1 MGGKQERARSGAYPI
16 GCHDEVGIQLARRG
30 DHARCR
36 SPGLPCLSAR
46 PARCHLDSQGEHPAG
61 QAGRQ
66 RVDDGRPRQQDDRV
80 PEPVQD
86 HPAGRAAHKPPAVG
100 PADAHFLRNCQAPE
114 PAPCTDRIEC
124 PQPVGSQR
132 QGSPDGSSDAARSHT
147 VTCQPGAPCCRRQTV
162 DTRTDHNRTRS
173 CHHGAPLGSIH
184 LPQPVV

>member
-1 MGGKQERARSGAYPI
+1 MGGKQERARSGADPI
-16 GCHDEVGIQLARRG
+16 GCHDEVGIQFARRG

-46 PARCHLDSQGEHPAG
+46 PGRCHLDSQGEHPAG

-80 PEPVQD
+80 PEPVRD

-124 PQPVGSQR
+124 LQPVGSQR
-132 QGSPDGSSDAARSHT
+132 QGSPDRLKRRRAVAHGDVPARRSPAAAARPSIPAPT
-147 VTCQPGAPCCRRQTV
+147 TTARARVTMAL
-162 DTRTDHNRTRS
+162 RS
-173 CHHGAPLGSIH
+173 AQYIYYNP
-184 LPQPVV
+184 